1 MSYILDA
8 LKKNKPDNDK
18 DKVPDLSSDHGS
30 EFDYSNLDEESS
42 LKRWLWPS
50 VFSVLLLVVA
60 ILSFMLLN
68 PSADEA
74 YQQLI
79 QQQVT
84 NTSGATEDH
93 GAGKSAASTS
103 NPKLIENDTV
113 AISSSVSDTATAS
126 KEPVVINKPLQVAKP
141 VVQKVARPRATAPPQ
156 KAKQQQA
163 GNKRTA
169 KTNKVTK
176 SDLPKIIYT
185 THIYATQPGDR
196 FVMLNGRAYAEGDK
210 TQEGFLIKEILEN
223 DLLIVYKGQE
233 FTLPSL
239 EDVNLND

>member
-18 DKVPDLSSDHGS
+18 EQVPDLSSDHGA
-30 EFDYSNLDEESS
+30 EHDYHNFDEENS

-50 VFSVLLLVVA
+50 VVMILLLVVA

-79 QQQVT
+79 QRQV
-84 NTSGATEDH
+84 NTSINANNSDNESAVSTVNSSLEDNDKAT
-93 GAGKSAASTS
+93 
-103 NPKLIENDTV
+103 
-113 AISSSVSDTATAS
+113 ISSSIRQNTSIS
-126 KEPVVINKPLQVAKP
+126 KDAVVVNKPLQVAEP
-141 VVQKVARPRATAPPQ
+141 VVQKVTRSNLSAQSKKTSQQ
-156 KAKQQQA
+156 KV
-163 GNKRTA
+163 
-169 KTNKVTK
+169 KTTTTMTK

-185 THIYATQPGDR
+185 THIYATQPSDR
-196 FVMLNGRAYAEGDK
+196 FVMLNGRAYSEGDK

-239 EDVNLND
+239 EDVNAND